1 MNKRY
6 CSVNNWL
13 VDVASGSIL
22 HLTTGERKR
31 LGEYQLKLLD
41 ILVQDAGKIFTREEL
56 TNLVWER
63 RVIGNNSLPN
73 AIHALRTALE
83 DDGKNQRIIKT
94 IPRKGYLLEA
104 EYCCVVEKDEDEVS
118 DPEEEDRDVQETWLL
133 SQQPEPDATA
143 EIAEKTT
150 DIEPAVETAAVVA
163 PKPHRSSMLA
173 FILVILLTASAT
185 AGICWYLFGGR
196 AEHLVAREVQ
206 PGVYSNIHLYA
217 VEATGDPAYMSA
229 NLYGKLKDSLYA
241 LNQQIK
247 MQSASM
253 NVYFHS
259 NNSSMNYSFMLSNQC
274 DKKQLAMAIYH
285 WRTDTVQ
292 LNNLILR
299 ETRRKLNE
307 LATCKAN

>member
-13 VDVASGSIL
+13 VDVTSGSIL

-104 EYCCVVEKDEDEVS
+104 EYCCVVEKDEDEVN
-118 DPEEEDRDVQETWLL
+118 DPEEDGEREEAWLP
-133 SQQPEPDATA
+133 SQQPEPDAMA
-143 EIAEKTT
+143 EVAEKAT
-150 DIEPAVETAAVVA
+150 DIEPAVEAAVVVA
-163 PKPHRSSMLA
+163 PKQRRSVMLA
-173 FILVILLTASAT
+173 LILVILFTATAT
-185 AGICWYLFGGR
+185 AGICWHVFGGR
-196 AEHLVAREVQ
+196 AEQLVAREVQ
-206 PGVYSNIHLYA
+206 PGVYSNIHIYA

-247 MQSASM
+247 MQSATM
-253 NVYFHS
+253 NVYFHT
-259 NNSSMNYSFMLSNQC
+259 NNSSLNYSFMLSNQC

-292 LNNLILR
+292 LNNVILR